1 MPSGGR
7 DNRTPGLGISW
18 VLPMTAFRLLGRL
31 SLDLAVTGG
40 DGPYARF
47 ETLRGPGDLAR
58 WLAVCELEA
67 AGVPATAADV
77 AAAKRLR
84 RAIWGAAEAVLDGRA
99 PGLGDVAAINAAAAR
114 PPLVPALDPALGR
127 RWHAPLAEQA
137 LSDVARDAVALL
149 SDPGQRA
156 RLRRCA
162 SPDCELIFYDSSR
175 PGRRRWCSTERC
187 GDRMRARA
195 YRARHRG

>member
-1 MPSGGR
+1 
-7 DNRTPGLGISW
+7 
-18 VLPMTAFRLLGRL
+18 MTAFRFLGRL
-31 SLDLAVTGG
+31 CLDLAVTGG

-47 ETLRGPGDLAR
+47 ETLHGAYDLER
-58 WLAVCELEA
+58 WLAECELA
-67 AGVPATAADV
+67 AGAAATAAEV

-84 RAIWGAAEAVLDGRA
+84 RGIWNAAEALVEGASPAAADLE
-99 PGLGDVAAINAAAAR
+99 AINEFAAG
-114 PPLVPALDPALGR
+114 PPLVPCLAGGARVWRDPSA
-127 RWHAPLAEQA
+127 AQA
-137 LSDVARDAVALL
+137 LSDVARDAIALL
-149 SDPGQRA
+149 ADPDQRA

-195 YRARHRG
+195 YRARHRP

>member
-1 MPSGGR
+1 V
-7 DNRTPGLGISW
+7 T
-18 VLPMTAFRLLGRL
+18 VFRFLGRL

-47 ETLRGPGDLAR
+47 ETLHGPGDLAR
-58 WLAVCELEA
+58 WLAECELA
-67 AGVPATAADV
+67 APGVPATAADL
-77 AAAKRLR
+77 AAAKQLR
-84 RAIWGAAEAVLDGRA
+84 RAIWNGASAVVDGEL
-99 PGLGDVAAINAAAAR
+99 PGAGDLAVINAAACR
-114 PPLVPALDPALGR
+114 PPLVPGIDLPVGVDGPVRA
-127 RWHAPLAEQA
+127 WTAPRAEQA
-137 LSDVARDAVALL
+137 LSDIARDAVALL

-162 SPDCELIFYDSSR
+162 SPDCSLIFYDSSR

-195 YRARHRG
+195 YRARQRT

>member
-1 MPSGGR
+1 
-7 DNRTPGLGISW
+7 
-18 VLPMTAFRLLGRL
+18 VTAFRFLGRL

-47 ETLRGPGDLAR
+47 ETLHAAPDLAR
-58 WLAVCELEA
+58 WLRECSLGVAVEPS
-67 AGVPATAADV
+67 GADL
-77 AAAKRLR
+77 ALAKTLR
-84 RAIWGAAEAVLDGRA
+84 RAIWTAAEAVVEGGS
-99 PGLGDVAAINAAAAR
+99 PGQASLAVINAVAAR
-114 PPLVPALDPALGR
+114 PPLVPDVTGPQLVRGWREPSV
-127 RWHAPLAEQA
+127 EQA
-137 LSDVARDAVALL
+137 LSDVARDAIALL

-162 SPDCELIFYDSSR
+162 GPECELIFYDSSR

-195 YRARHRG
+195 YRARQRA